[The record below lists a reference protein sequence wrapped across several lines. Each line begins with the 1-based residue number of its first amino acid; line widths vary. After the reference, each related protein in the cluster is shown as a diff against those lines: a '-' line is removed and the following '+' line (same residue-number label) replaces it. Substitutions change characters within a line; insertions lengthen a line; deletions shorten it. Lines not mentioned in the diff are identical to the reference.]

1 MFTCVANALF
11 KFSILFAAFDPLK
24 LPTTPLATFQALGDI
39 DEKTFGE
46 ASRTNTAAVSYF
58 DAIERK
64 RAACSAALQQAKPPS
79 IEQATL
85 AAGMLLSSFGA
96 MAIAGHRGVN
106 VIERTRAERELASCE
121 PGTYAIVIDCNTTDF
136 PVLIWC
142 CERVN
147 APPNGTKALALFDRI
162 PCDTYEL
169 SLKKNEPVTIISAT
183 RDVGWWKASSGDAVG
198 LV

>member
-1 MFTCVANALF
+1 MR
-11 KFSILFAAFDPLK
+11 

-39 DEKTFGE
+39 DEKIYGPATR
-46 ASRTNTAAVSYF
+46 SNTAAVSYF

-64 RAACSAALQQAKPPS
+64 RAACAASLQQAKAPS
-79 IEQATL
+79 VEQATV
-85 AAGMLLSSFGA
+85 ASGMLLSSFGA
-96 MAIAGHRGVN
+96 MAIAGQRGVN

-136 PVLIWC
+136 PLLIWC

-147 APPNGTKALALFDRI
+147 APPNGTKALPMFDRVG
-162 PCDTYEL
+162 CDTYEL
-169 SLKKNEPVTIISAT
+169 NLKKNEPVTIISAT

-198 LV
+198 LVLFLSLSDLSIYRCE